1 MTVRRGVYFLANDYV
16 LDRAIAFLNS
26 FRAHHESLPLCLIP
40 FADDIDDVLKLQ
52 SRFDFS
58 VWSGDP
64 AVLAACD
71 DISRAFH
78 GEVKGHYRK
87 LAAWEGGYDEFV
99 YVDTDTILLRDLS
112 FAYDLLDTYG
122 FVTTTSNVP
131 ANTKW
136 VWQQS
141 VRGTGVLTAE
151 QIEYAAGTQFIASR
165 KECLRFAEVLP
176 RMDAALALSG
186 HMALVTLE
194 MPLLNY
200 LMVTSGRPYTSL
212 RVLAGAEGGGEPP
225 PGDIPQERWAG
236 DPIGPVRDGRLVT
249 PGSPPV
255 FLVHWAGMWWELERG
270 DRVELPHGDLWS
282 YYRWLGDAGGHLADL
297 P

>member
-1 MTVRRGVYFLANDYV
+1 MYFLANDYV

-40 FADDIDDVLKLQ
+40 FADDIDGLLRLQ
-52 SRFDFS
+52 SRFDFT

-64 AVLAACD
+64 ALLAACD

-87 LAAWEGGYDEFV
+87 LATWEGDYDEFI
-99 YVDTDTILLRDLS
+99 YVDTDTIVLRDMS
-112 FAYDLLDTYG
+112 FAYDFLDRYA
-122 FVTTTSNVP
+122 FVTTASDHP
-131 ANTKW
+131 ANLKW
-136 VWQQS
+136 VWRES
-141 VRGTGVLTAE
+141 VHGAAALTPE
-151 QIEYAAGTQFIASR
+151 QIAYAAGTQFIASR
-165 KECLRFAEVLP
+165 KECLRFAEVAP
-176 RMDAALALSG
+176 RLDAALALAE

-212 RVLAGAEGGGEPP
+212 RVLAGAVGEDQPP

-236 DPIGPVRDGRLVT
+236 DPIGAVRDGRLMSA
-249 PGSPPV
+249 GSPPI

-270 DRVELPHGDLWS
+270 ERAELPHLDLWS
-282 YYRWLGDAGGHLADL
+282 YYRWLGSTEGRSVDL